1 MKANLRFKIRA
12 ILETSAPIPKDAYEA
27 FKGLIEEANQGI
39 LLKGLRSEEREEG
52 AKVTGWMLEGNAILL
67 TIESGRGVRAH
78 DALLRLR
85 RFLAEKLGRAYR
97 IGIRKARIESCLVEI
112 GSMADFL
119 GEAQKLLDNIAKVR
133 GMGDALIIEFEGLE
147 EKDLQ
152 DRLIDR
158 AIGKIESLMPHEVP
172 EKVSIEGPRLVP
184 LGTVLKEGSRKPVR
198 FMLDVTMEA
207 EALGWIKRYPGRGQW
222 ILTAPMASL
231 VMALKDLIID
241 NILKP
246 MGFVEWMLPKLT
258 PFEVMAKMPGYFDQL
273 AEGMIYACTPPRS
286 PEALKAFK
294 RDFELRK
301 KLNLEALKAELSD
314 PSYVLEPAQCTP
326 FYEFFSG
333 ETVALESLPIK
344 VYDASGWTWRWEGQ
358 ATHGLDR
365 TVEFYRVES
374 VWMAEPK
381 EALEI
386 RDQEAE
392 RSLDFADRVLD
403 LEVRLVVGAP
413 FYMTTETAAKTLI
426 DISNPANYPTI
437 DLEAWLP
444 YRGERHRSEW
454 LEIGGAFTC
463 AKDKY
468 VKSFR
473 IREAKGR
480 DVWTGCGGFGI
491 TRWAEAFLAQHGF
504 EFDAWPKAVKERIG
518 RLPPSTSLVTWPKP
532 KGP

>member
-1 MKANLRFKIRA
+1 MSIRRAVKFKLKA
-12 ILETSAPIPKDAYEA
+12 ILETSDSLPKEALDSMKEFIEDAN
-27 FKGLIEEANQGI
+27 KGL
-39 LLKGLRSEEREEG
+39 LLKGLRPEEKEEG
-52 AKVTGWMLEGNAILL
+52 ASVTGWSLDGNHIRLN
-67 TIESGRGVRAH
+67 IESGRGVRAH

-85 RFLAEKLGRAYR
+85 RFLADKLGRAYR
-97 IGIRKARIESCLVEI
+97 IGIREVGIESCIVEMP
-112 GSMADFL
+112 SQAAFL
-119 GEAQKLLDNIAKVR
+119 EDAKKLLDGIAKVTKI
-133 GMGDALIIEFEGLE
+133 GDSLVIGFEGLS

-158 AIGKIESLMPHEVP
+158 AIGKLEALMAQ
-172 EKVSIEGPRLVP
+172 EKPKSIGEKPSLVP
-184 LGTVLKEGSRKPVR
+184 LGTTIRTGSRKPVK
-198 FMLDVTMEA
+198 FMGDVTAEA

-222 ILTAPMASL
+222 ILTAPMACL
-231 VMALKDLIID
+231 VMTIKDLIIET
-241 NILKP
+241 ILKP
-246 MGFVEWMLPKLT
+246 MGFLEWMLPKLT

-273 AEGMIYACTPPRS
+273 AEGMIYASTPPRN
-286 PEALKAFK
+286 PEALKDFK

-301 KLNLEALKAELSD
+301 RLNLEALKAELSD
-314 PSYVLEPAQCTP
+314 PAYVLEPAQCTP

-333 ETVALESLPIK
+333 ETVALENLPIK

-374 VWMAEPK
+374 VWMADPK

-392 RSLDFADRVLD
+392 KSLEFADKILD
-403 LEVRLVVGAP
+403 LEVRLVIGAP
-413 FYMTTETAAKTLI
+413 FYMTTEAASKTMI
-426 DISNPANYPTI
+426 DISDPANYPTI

-444 YRGERHRSEW
+444 YRGEREKSEW

-463 AKDKY
+463 AKEKY

-480 DVWTGCGGFGI
+480 EVWTGCGGFGI

-504 EFDAWPKAVKERIG
+504 DFDGWPKAVRERIG
-518 RLPPSTSLVTWPKP
+518 KLPSPINLVTWPKRA
-532 KGP
+532 